1 MAIHKAAVIGAG
13 VMGSGIAAQI
23 ANAGVPVLL
32 LDVPADNGGDRSALA
47 RNAIQ
52 RMLKT
57 EPAPFMHKGA
67 AKLVEPGNTE
77 DDLARLA
84 EADWIIEVVVE
95 DLAVKRGLYARIEE
109 LRKDGSIVSS
119 NTSTLPL
126 SMLVEGQPERFA
138 RDFLITHFFN
148 PPRYMRLLEL
158 VAGAATRPEAL
169 AEIQDFADRRLG
181 KSCVLCNDTPGFV
194 ANRIGNFWLQ
204 CAVNEARDHG
214 LSVEEADAVMS
225 RPVGIPKTG
234 VFGLLDLVGLDLIP
248 KVDANLAAALP
259 EGDAYHGVRRDWALL
274 DRLIAEGYT
283 GRKGKGGFYRLDK
296 SAGKR
301 VKQAL
306 NLETGDYAPAGKAV
320 LESLS
325 ASKAGGLKAL
335 VAHQDRGGRFAW
347 AVLSQTLAYAATHVP
362 ETTGAIHDVDRA
374 LKFGYAWKFGPFEL
388 IDKLGA
394 ADFAAR
400 LTEAGQAVPPLLA
413 TAAEAGGFYRTE
425 GGRLQY
431 LSVDGAYLDVPRP
444 EGVLLLEDI
453 KRAGE
458 PLIRN
463 GSASLWDI
471 GDGVACLEIHTKLNA
486 IDPDVLTIVE
496 KAIAIV
502 AADHKALVIYN
513 EGSNFSAGANVGL
526 ALFAA
531 NTALW
536 PMIEGLIEQGQKA
549 YRKLKHA
556 PFPVVAAP
564 SGLALGGGC
573 EILLHSDAV
582 QAHTESYIGL
592 VEAGVGLVPGWGGCT
607 ELLTRLAAD
616 PKRPKGPMPP
626 VVEAFDTIGTAKVA
640 KSAFEARELGFLREG
655 DGITFNRDRL
665 LAEAKAKALEL
676 AEDYAPPEPVELTLP
691 GPAAGAALRF
701 ALKDLRLKG
710 AATEHDMVVAGHLA
724 EVLSGGAA
732 ADVTEP
738 MAPEAVLALERKAF
752 MTLIKTEPTL
762 ARIEHTLETG
772 KPLRN

>member
-1 MAIHKAAVIGAG
+1 MAIQKAAVIGAG

-32 LDVPADNGGDRSALA
+32 LDVPAGNGGDRSALA
-47 RNAIQ
+47 KGAIQ

-57 EPAPFMHKGA
+57 EPAPFMHRAA

-77 DDLARLA
+77 DDLERLA
-84 EADWIIEVVVE
+84 EVDWIVEVVVE
-95 DLAVKRGLYARIEE
+95 DLEVKRALYARIEAA
-109 LRKDGSIVSS
+109 RKDGSIVSS

-126 SMLVEGQPERFA
+126 AMLVAGQPERFA

-158 VAGAATRPEAL
+158 VTGAATRPEAL
-169 AEIQDFADRRLG
+169 AEIQEFEDRRLG

-204 CAVNEARDHG
+204 CAVNAARDHG
-214 LSVEEADAVMS
+214 LTVEEADAVMS
-225 RPVGIPKTG
+225 RPLGIPKTG

-248 KVDANLAAALP
+248 KVDASLAAALP
-259 EGDAYHGVRRDWALL
+259 EGDAYHGIRRDWDLL

-296 SAGKR
+296 SDGKR
-301 VKQAL
+301 VKEAL
-306 NLETGDYAPAGKAV
+306 NLESGDYATAAKPI

-347 AVLSQTLAYAATHVP
+347 AVLSRTLAYAATHVP

-394 ADFAAR
+394 AGFAAR
-400 LTEAGQAVPPLLA
+400 LAEDGQAVPPLLA
-413 TAAEAGGFYRTE
+413 TAAEAGAFYRTE
-425 GGRLQY
+425 DRCLQY
-431 LSVDGAYLDVPRP
+431 LSVEGNYEDVPRP
-444 EGVLLLEDI
+444 EGVLLLEDV
-453 KRAGE
+453 KRAGK
-458 PLIRN
+458 PLARN

-471 GDGVACLEIHTKLNA
+471 GDGVACLEIRTKLNA
-486 IDPDVLTIVE
+486 IDPEVLAIVE
-496 KAIAIV
+496 KAVKIV
-502 AADHKALVIYN
+502 EAGHKALVIYN
-513 EGSNFSAGANVGL
+513 EGSNFSVGANVGL

-536 PMIEGLIEQGQKA
+536 PMIEGLVEQGQKA

-556 PFPVVAAP
+556 PFPVVSAP
-564 SGLALGGGC
+564 SGMALGGGC
-573 EILLHSDAV
+573 EILLHSDAI
-582 QAHTESYIGL
+582 QAHSESYIGL
-592 VEAGVGLVPGWGGCT
+592 VEAGVGLIPGWGGCT
-607 ELLTRLAAD
+607 ELLSRLAAD
-616 PKRPKGPMPP
+616 PKRPNGPMPP
-626 VVEAFDTIGTAKVA
+626 VVEAFETIGMAKVA
-640 KSAFEARELGFLREG
+640 KSAFEARELGFLRPG
-655 DGITFNRDRL
+655 DGITFNRERL

-676 AEDYAPPEPVELTLP
+676 VEGYEAPEPVALTLP

-701 ALKDLRLKG
+701 ALKDLRMKG
-710 AATEHDMVVAGHLA
+710 AATEHDMVVAGQLA
-724 EVLSGGAA
+724 EVLSGGDK

-738 MAPEAVLALERKAF
+738 MAPEDVLALERKAF
-752 MTLIKTEPTL
+752 MTLIRTEPTL

>member
-1 MAIHKAAVIGAG
+1 MAIQKAAVIGAG

-32 LDVPADNGGDRSALA
+32 LDVPAGNGGDRSALA
-47 RNAIQ
+47 KGAIQ

-57 EPAPFMHKGA
+57 EPAPFMHRAA

-77 DDLARLA
+77 DDLERLA
-84 EADWIIEVVVE
+84 EVDWIVEVVVE
-95 DLAVKRGLYARIEE
+95 DLEVKRALYARIEAA
-109 LRKDGSIVSS
+109 RKDGSIVSS

-126 SMLVEGQPERFA
+126 AMLVAGQPERFA

-158 VAGAATRPEAL
+158 VTGAATRPEAL
-169 AEIQDFADRRLG
+169 AEIQEFADRRLG

-204 CAVNEARDHG
+204 CAINAARDHG
-214 LSVEEADAVMS
+214 LTVEEADAVMS
-225 RPVGIPKTG
+225 RPLGIPKTG

-248 KVDANLAAALP
+248 KVDASLAAALP
-259 EGDAYHGVRRDWALL
+259 EGDAYHGIRRDWDLL

-296 SAGKR
+296 SDGKR
-301 VKQAL
+301 VKEAL
-306 NLETGDYAPAGKAV
+306 NLESGDYATAAKPI

-347 AVLSQTLAYAATHVP
+347 AVLSRTLAYAATHVP

-394 ADFAAR
+394 AGFAAR
-400 LTEAGQAVPPLLA
+400 LAEDGQAVPPLLA
-413 TAAEAGGFYRTE
+413 TAAEAGAFYRTE
-425 GGRLQY
+425 DRCLQY
-431 LSVDGAYLDVPRP
+431 LSVEGNYEDVPRP
-444 EGVLLLEDI
+444 EGVLLLEDV
-453 KRAGE
+453 KRAGK
-458 PLIRN
+458 PLARN

-471 GDGVACLEIHTKLNA
+471 GDGVACLEIRTKLNA
-486 IDPDVLTIVE
+486 IDPEVLAIVE
-496 KAIAIV
+496 KAVKIV
-502 AADHKALVIYN
+502 EAGHKALVIYN
-513 EGSNFSAGANVGL
+513 EGSNFSVGANVGL

-536 PMIEGLIEQGQKA
+536 PMIEGLVEQGQKA

-556 PFPVVAAP
+556 PFPVVSAP
-564 SGLALGGGC
+564 SGMALGGGC
-573 EILLHSDAV
+573 EILLHSDAI
-582 QAHTESYIGL
+582 QAHSESYIGL
-592 VEAGVGLVPGWGGCT
+592 VEAGVGLIPGWGGCT
-607 ELLTRLAAD
+607 ELLSRLAAD
-616 PKRPKGPMPP
+616 PKRPNGPMPP
-626 VVEAFDTIGTAKVA
+626 VVEAFETIGMAKVA
-640 KSAFEARELGFLREG
+640 KSAFEARELGFLRPG
-655 DGITFNRDRL
+655 DGITFNRERL

-676 AEDYAPPEPVELTLP
+676 VEGYEAPEPVALTLP

-701 ALKDLRLKG
+701 ALKDLRMKG
-710 AATEHDMVVAGHLA
+710 AATEHDMVVAGQLA
-724 EVLSGGAA
+724 EVLSGGDK

-738 MAPEAVLALERKAF
+738 MAPEDVLALERKAF
-752 MTLIKTEPTL
+752 MTLIRTEPTL

>member
-1 MAIHKAAVIGAG
+1 MAIQKAAVIGAG

-32 LDVPADNGGDRSALA
+32 LDVPAGNGGDRSALA
-47 RNAIQ
+47 KGAIQ

-57 EPAPFMHKGA
+57 EPAPFMHRNA

-77 DDLARLA
+77 DDLERLA
-84 EADWIIEVVVE
+84 EVDWIVEVVVE
-95 DLAVKRGLYARIEE
+95 DLEIKRALYARIEAV
-109 LRKDGSIVSS
+109 RKDGSIVSS

-126 SMLVEGQPERFA
+126 ALLVAGQPERFA
-138 RDFLITHFFN
+138 QDFLITHFFN

-158 VAGAATRPEAL
+158 VTGAATRPEAL
-169 AEIQDFADRRLG
+169 AEIEDFADRRLG
-181 KSCVLCNDTPGFV
+181 KSCVLCHDTPGFV

-204 CAVNEARDHG
+204 CAVNAARDHG
-214 LSVEEADAVMS
+214 LTVEEADAVMS
-225 RPVGIPKTG
+225 RPLGIPKTG

-248 KVDANLAAALP
+248 KVDASLAAALP
-259 EGDAYHGVRRDWALL
+259 GGDGYHGIRRDWDLL
-274 DRLIAEGYT
+274 DRLIAEGST

-296 SAGKR
+296 SGGKR
-301 VKQAL
+301 VKEAL
-306 NLETGDYAPAGKAV
+306 NLESGDYAAAAKPI

-335 VAHQDRGGRFAW
+335 VAHEDRGGRFAW

-400 LTEAGQAVPPLLA
+400 LAEDGQAVPPLLA
-413 TAAEAGGFYRTE
+413 KAAEVGAFYRTE
-425 GGRLQY
+425 GGCLQY
-431 LSVDGAYLDVPRP
+431 LNVEGSYEDVPRP
-444 EGVLLLEDI
+444 EGVLLLEDV
-453 KRAGE
+453 KRAGA
-458 PLIRN
+458 PLVRN

-486 IDPDVLTIVE
+486 IDPEVLAIVE
-496 KAIAIV
+496 KAVKIV
-502 AADHKALVIYN
+502 EADHKALVIYN
-513 EGSNFSAGANVGL
+513 EGSNFSVGANVGL

-536 PMIEGLIEQGQKA
+536 PMIEGLVEQGQKA

-556 PFPVVAAP
+556 PFPVVSAP
-564 SGLALGGGC
+564 SGMALGGGC
-573 EILLHSDAV
+573 EILLHSDAI
-582 QAHTESYIGL
+582 QAHSESYLGL
-592 VEAGVGLVPGWGGCT
+592 VEAGVGLIPGWGGCT
-607 ELLTRLAAD
+607 ELLSRLAAD
-616 PKRPKGPMPP
+616 PKRPNGPMPP
-626 VVEAFDTIGTAKVA
+626 VVEAFETIGMAKVA
-640 KSAFEARELGFLREG
+640 KSAFEARELGFLG
-655 DGITFNRDRL
+655 SNDGITFNRERL

-676 AEDYAPPEPVELTLP
+676 AQGYEAPEPVALTLP

-701 ALKDLRLKG
+701 ALKDLRMKG
-710 AATEHDMVVAGHLA
+710 AATEHDMVVAGQLA
-724 EVLSGGAA
+724 EVLSGGEK

-738 MAPEAVLALERKAF
+738 MAPDAVLALERKAF
-752 MTLIKTEPTL
+752 MTLIRTEPTL

>member
-32 LDVPADNGGDRSALA
+32 LDVPAGNGGDRSALA
-47 RNAIQ
+47 KGAIQ

-57 EPAPFMHKGA
+57 DPAPFMHKAA

-77 DDLARLA
+77 DDLGRLA
-84 EADWIIEVVVE
+84 EVDWIIEVVVE
-95 DLAVKRGLYARIEE
+95 DLEIKRALYARIEAA
-109 LRKDGSIVSS
+109 RKDGSIVSS

-126 SMLVEGQPERFA
+126 AMLVAGQPERFA

-158 VAGAATRPEAL
+158 VTGAATRPEAL
-169 AEIQDFADRRLG
+169 AEIQEFADRRLG

-204 CAVNEARDHG
+204 CAVNAARDHG
-214 LSVEEADAVMS
+214 LTVEEADAVMS
-225 RPVGIPKTG
+225 RPLGIPKTG

-248 KVDANLAAALP
+248 KVDASLAAALP
-259 EGDAYHGVRRDWALL
+259 EGDAYHGIRRDWDLL
-274 DRLIAEGYT
+274 DRLIAKGHT

-296 SAGKR
+296 SSGER
-301 VKQAL
+301 VKEAL
-306 NLETGDYAPAGKAV
+306 NLESGDYATAAKPI

-400 LTEAGQAVPPLLA
+400 LAEDGQAVPPLLA
-413 TAAEAGGFYRTE
+413 TAAEAGAFYRTE

-431 LSVDGAYLDVPRP
+431 LSVEGSYEDVPRP
-444 EGVLLLEDI
+444 EGVLLLEDV

-458 PLIRN
+458 PLAGN

-486 IDPDVLTIVE
+486 IDPDVLAIVE
-496 KAIAIV
+496 KAVKIV
-502 AADHKALVIYN
+502 EAGHKALVIYN

-536 PMIEGLIEQGQKA
+536 PMIEGLVEQGQKA

-556 PFPVVAAP
+556 PFPVVSAP
-564 SGLALGGGC
+564 SGMALGGGC
-573 EILLHSDAV
+573 EILLHSDAI
-582 QAHTESYIGL
+582 QAHSESYIGL
-592 VEAGVGLVPGWGGCT
+592 VEAGVGLIPGWGGCT
-607 ELLTRLAAD
+607 ELLSRLAAD
-616 PKRPKGPMPP
+616 PKRPNGPMPP
-626 VVEAFDTIGTAKVA
+626 VVEAFETIGMAKVA
-640 KSAFEARELGFLREG
+640 KSAFEARELGFLRPG
-655 DGITFNRDRL
+655 DGITFNRERL

-676 AEDYAPPEPVELTLP
+676 AADYTPPEPVALTLP

-701 ALKDLRLKG
+701 ALKDLRMKG
-710 AATEHDMVVAGHLA
+710 AATEHDMVVAGQLA
-724 EVLSGGAA
+724 EVLSGGDK

-738 MAPEAVLALERKAF
+738 MAPEDVLALERKAF
-752 MTLIKTEPTL
+752 MTLIRTEPTL

>member
-1 MAIHKAAVIGAG
+1 MAIQKAAVIGAG

-32 LDVPADNGGDRSALA
+32 LDVPAGNGGDRSALA
-47 RNAIQ
+47 KGAIQ

-57 EPAPFMHKGA
+57 EPAPFMHRA
-67 AKLVEPGNTE
+67 AVKLVEPGNTE
-77 DDLARLA
+77 DDIERLA
-84 EADWIIEVVVE
+84 EVDWIVEVVVE
-95 DLAVKRGLYARIEE
+95 DLEVKRALYARIEAA
-109 LRKDGSIVSS
+109 RKDGSIVSS

-126 SMLVEGQPERFA
+126 AMLVAGQPERFA

-158 VAGAATRPEAL
+158 VTGAATRPEAL
-169 AEIQDFADRRLG
+169 AEIQEFADRRLG

-204 CAVNEARDHG
+204 CAVNAARDHG
-214 LSVEEADAVMS
+214 LTVEEADAVMS
-225 RPVGIPKTG
+225 RPLGIPKTG

-248 KVDANLAAALP
+248 KVDASLAAALP
-259 EGDAYHGVRRDWALL
+259 EGDAYHGIRRDWDLL
-274 DRLIAEGYT
+274 DRLIAKGHT

-296 SAGKR
+296 SGGKR
-301 VKQAL
+301 VKEAL
-306 NLETGDYAPAGKAV
+306 NLESGDYATAAKPI

-374 LKFGYAWKFGPFEL
+374 LSFGYAWKFGPFEL

-400 LTEAGQAVPPLLA
+400 LAEDGQAVPPLLA
-413 TAAEAGGFYRTE
+413 KAAEAGAFYRTE

-431 LSVDGAYLDVPRP
+431 LSVEGSYQDVPRP

-458 PLIRN
+458 PLARN

-486 IDPDVLTIVE
+486 IDPDVLAIVE
-496 KAIAIV
+496 KAVKIV
-502 AADHKALVIYN
+502 EAGHKALVIYN
-513 EGSNFSAGANVGL
+513 EGSNFSVGANVGL

-536 PMIEGLIEQGQKA
+536 PMIEGLVEQGQKA

-556 PFPVVAAP
+556 PFPVVSAP
-564 SGLALGGGC
+564 SGMALGGGC
-573 EILLHSDAV
+573 EILLHSDAI
-582 QAHTESYIGL
+582 QAHSESYIGL
-592 VEAGVGLVPGWGGCT
+592 VETGVGLIPGWGGCT
-607 ELLTRLAAD
+607 ELLSRLAAD
-616 PKRPKGPMPP
+616 PKRPNGPMPP
-626 VVEAFDTIGTAKVA
+626 VVEAFETIGMAKVA
-640 KSAFEARELGFLREG
+640 KSAFEARELGFLRPG
-655 DGITFNRDRL
+655 DGITFNRERL

-676 AEDYAPPEPVELTLP
+676 AADYTPPEPVALTLP

-701 ALKDLRLKG
+701 ALKDLRRKG
-710 AATEHDMVVAGHLA
+710 AATEHDMVVAGQLA
-724 EVLSGGAA
+724 EVLSGGDK

-738 MAPEAVLALERKAF
+738 MAPEDVLALERKAF
-752 MTLIKTEPTL
+752 MTLIRTEPTL

>member
-1 MAIHKAAVIGAG
+1 MAIQKAAVIGAG

-23 ANAGVPVLL
+23 ANTGVPVLL
-32 LDVPADNGGDRSALA
+32 LDVPTTNGGDRSALA
-47 RNAIQ
+47 KNAIQ
-52 RMLKT
+52 HMLKT
-57 EPAPFMHKGA
+57 EPAPFMHKAA

-77 DDLARLA
+77 DDLERLV
-84 EADWIIEVVVE
+84 EVDWIIEVVIE
-95 DLAVKRGLYARIEE
+95 DLEIKRALYARIEE
-109 LRKDGSIVSS
+109 VRKDGSIVSS

-126 SMLVEGQPERFA
+126 AMLVDGQPERFA

-169 AEIQDFADRRLG
+169 SEIQDFAERRLG

-204 CAVNEARDHG
+204 CAVNEARDHAVT
-214 LSVEEADAVMS
+214 VEEADAVMS

-248 KVDANLAAALP
+248 KVDASLAAALP
-259 EGDAYHGVRRDWALL
+259 EGDAYHGVRRDWDLL
-274 DRLIAEGYT
+274 DRLISEGYT
-283 GRKGKGGFYRLDK
+283 GRKGEGGFYRLDK
-296 SAGKR
+296 SDGKR

-306 NLETGDYAPAGKAV
+306 NLATGDYATAAKPV

-400 LTEAGQAVPPLLA
+400 LTEEGRAVPPLLA
-413 TAAEAGGFYRTE
+413 KAAEAGGFYRVE

-431 LSVDGAYLDVPRP
+431 LGVDGAYLDVPRP

-453 KRAGE
+453 RRAGE
-458 PLIRN
+458 PLVGN

-486 IDPDVLTIVE
+486 IDPDVLTIIE
-496 KAIAIV
+496 KAVKMV

-564 SGLALGGGC
+564 SGMALGGGC
-573 EILLHSDAV
+573 EILLHSDAI

-607 ELLTRLAAD
+607 ELLSRLAAD

-626 VVEAFDTIGTAKVA
+626 VVEAFETIGMAKVA
-640 KSAFEARELGFLREG
+640 KSAFEARELGFLRAR
-655 DGITFNRDRL
+655 DGITFNREHL

-676 AEDYAPPEPVELTLP
+676 AEDYEPPEPIDLTLP
-691 GPAAGAALRF
+691 GPSAGAALRF

-710 AATEHDMVVAGHLA
+710 AATEHDMVVAGQLA

-752 MTLIKTEPTL
+752 MTLIRTEPTL

>member
-1 MAIHKAAVIGAG
+1 MAIQKAAVIGAG

-32 LDVPADNGGDRSALA
+32 LDVPAGNGGDRSALA
-47 RNAIQ
+47 KGAIQ

-57 EPAPFMHKGA
+57 EPAPFMHRAA

-77 DDLARLA
+77 DDLERLA
-84 EADWIIEVVVE
+84 EVDWIVEVVVE
-95 DLAVKRGLYARIEE
+95 DLEVKRALYARIEAA
-109 LRKDGSIVSS
+109 RKDGSIVSS

-126 SMLVEGQPERFA
+126 AMLVAGQPERFA

-158 VAGAATRPEAL
+158 VTGAATRPEAL
-169 AEIQDFADRRLG
+169 AEIQEFADRRLG

-204 CAVNEARDHG
+204 CAINAARDHG
-214 LSVEEADAVMS
+214 LTVEEADAVMS
-225 RPVGIPKTG
+225 RPLGIPKTG

-248 KVDANLAAALP
+248 KVDASLAAALP
-259 EGDAYHGVRRDWALL
+259 EGDAYHGIRRDWDLL

-296 SAGKR
+296 SDGKR
-301 VKQAL
+301 VKEAL
-306 NLETGDYAPAGKAV
+306 NLESGDYATAAKPI

-347 AVLSQTLAYAATHVP
+347 AVLSRTLAYAATHVP

-400 LTEAGQAVPPLLA
+400 LAEDGQAVPPLLA
-413 TAAEAGGFYRTE
+413 TAAEAGAFYRTE
-425 GGRLQY
+425 GGCLQY
-431 LSVDGAYLDVPRP
+431 LSVEGNYEDVPRP
-444 EGVLLLEDI
+444 EGVLLLEDV
-453 KRAGE
+453 KRAGK
-458 PLIRN
+458 PLARN

-471 GDGVACLEIHTKLNA
+471 GDGVACLEIRTKLNA
-486 IDPDVLTIVE
+486 IDPEVLAIVE
-496 KAIAIV
+496 KAVKIV
-502 AADHKALVIYN
+502 EAGHKALVIYN
-513 EGSNFSAGANVGL
+513 EGSNFSVGANVGL

-536 PMIEGLIEQGQKA
+536 PMIEGLVEQGQKA

-556 PFPVVAAP
+556 PFPVVSAP
-564 SGLALGGGC
+564 SGMALGGGC
-573 EILLHSDAV
+573 EILLHSDAI
-582 QAHTESYIGL
+582 QAHSESYIGL
-592 VEAGVGLVPGWGGCT
+592 VEAGVGLIPGWGGCT
-607 ELLTRLAAD
+607 ELLSRLAAD
-616 PKRPKGPMPP
+616 PKRPNGPMPP
-626 VVEAFDTIGTAKVA
+626 VVEAFETIGMAKVA
-640 KSAFEARELGFLREG
+640 KSAFEARELGFLRPG
-655 DGITFNRDRL
+655 DGITFNRERL

-676 AEDYAPPEPVELTLP
+676 VEGYEAPEPVALTLP

-701 ALKDLRLKG
+701 ALKDLRMKG
-710 AATEHDMVVAGHLA
+710 AATEHDMVVAGQLA
-724 EVLSGGAA
+724 EVLSGGDK

-738 MAPEAVLALERKAF
+738 MAPEDVLALERKAF
-752 MTLIKTEPTL
+752 MTLIRTEPTL

>member
-32 LDVPADNGGDRSALA
+32 LDVPTTNGGDRSALA
-47 RNAIQ
+47 RGAIQ

-95 DLAVKRGLYARIEE
+95 DLAVKRALYARIEE

-325 ASKAGGLKAL
+325 ASKASGLKAL

-394 ADFAAR
+394 TDFATR

-413 TAAEAGGFYRTE
+413 MAAEAGGFYRTE

-444 EGVLLLEDI
+444 EGVLLLEDV

-458 PLIRN
+458 PLVRN

-486 IDPDVLTIVE
+486 IDPDVLTILE

-556 PFPVVAAP
+556 PFPVVSAP

-573 EILLHSDAV
+573 EILLHSDAI

-607 ELLTRLAAD
+607 ELLSRLAAD

-655 DGITFNRDRL
+655 DGITFNRERL

>member
-1 MAIHKAAVIGAG
+1 MAIQKAAVIGAG

-23 ANAGVPVLL
+23 ANAGIPVLL
-32 LDVPADNGGDRSALA
+32 LDVPAGNGGDRSALA
-47 RNAIQ
+47 KGAIQ

-57 EPAPFMHKGA
+57 EPAPFMHRAA

-77 DDLARLA
+77 DDLERLA
-84 EADWIIEVVVE
+84 EVDWIVEVVVE
-95 DLAVKRGLYARIEE
+95 DLEIKHALYARIEAV
-109 LRKDGSIVSS
+109 RKDGSIVSS

-126 SMLVEGQPERFA
+126 SILIEGQPERFA

-158 VAGAATRPEAL
+158 VTGAATRPEAL

-204 CAVNEARDHG
+204 CAVNAARDHG
-214 LSVEEADAVMS
+214 LTVEEADAVMS

-248 KVDANLAAALP
+248 KVDASLAAALP
-259 EGDAYHGVRRDWALL
+259 EGDAYHGIRRDWDLL
-274 DRLIAEGYT
+274 DRLIAEGHT

-296 SAGKR
+296 SDGKR
-301 VKQAL
+301 VKEAL
-306 NLETGDYAPAGKAV
+306 NLESGDYAAAAKPI
-320 LESLS
+320 LECLS

-347 AVLSQTLAYAATHVP
+347 AVLSQTLAYAATHIP

-374 LKFGYAWKFGPFEL
+374 LKFGYAWRFGPFEL

-400 LTEAGQAVPPLLA
+400 LAEDGQAVPPLLA
-413 TAAEAGGFYRTE
+413 TAVEAGAFYRTE

-431 LSVDGAYLDVPRP
+431 LSVEGSYEDVPRP
-444 EGVLLLEDI
+444 EGVLLLEDV
-453 KRAGE
+453 KRASE
-458 PLIRN
+458 PLARN

-486 IDPDVLTIVE
+486 IDPDVLAIVE
-496 KAIAIV
+496 KAVKIV
-502 AADHKALVIYN
+502 EAGHKALVIYN

-536 PMIEGLIEQGQKA
+536 PMIEGLVEQGQKA

-556 PFPVVAAP
+556 PFPVVSAP
-564 SGLALGGGC
+564 SGMALGGGC
-573 EILLHSDAV
+573 EILLHSDAI
-582 QAHTESYIGL
+582 QAHSESYIGL
-592 VEAGVGLVPGWGGCT
+592 VEAGVGLIPGWGGCT
-607 ELLTRLAAD
+607 ELLSRLAAD
-616 PKRPKGPMPP
+616 PKRPNGPMPP
-626 VVEAFDTIGTAKVA
+626 VVEAFETIGMAKVA
-640 KSAFEARELGFLREG
+640 KSAFEARELGFLRPG
-655 DGITFNRDRL
+655 DGITFNRERL

-676 AEDYAPPEPVELTLP
+676 AADYTPPEPVALTLP

-701 ALKDLRLKG
+701 ALKDLRMKG
-710 AATEHDMVVAGHLA
+710 AATEHDMVVAGQLA
-724 EVLSGGAA
+724 EVLSGGDK

-738 MAPEAVLALERKAF
+738 MAPEDVLALERKAF
-752 MTLIKTEPTL
+752 MTLIRTEPTL

>member
-1 MAIHKAAVIGAG
+1 MAIQKAAVIGAG

-32 LDVPADNGGDRSALA
+32 LDVPAGNGDDRSALA
-47 RNAIQ
+47 KGAIQ
-52 RMLKT
+52 KMLET
-57 EPAPFMHKGA
+57 EPAPFMHRNA

-77 DDLARLA
+77 DDLERLA
-84 EADWIIEVVVE
+84 EVDWIVEVVVE
-95 DLAVKRGLYARIEE
+95 DLAVKRALYARIEAV
-109 LRKDGSIVSS
+109 RKDGSIVSS

-126 SMLVEGQPERFA
+126 AMLVAGQPERFA
-138 RDFLITHFFN
+138 RDFLVTHFFN

-158 VAGAATRPEAL
+158 VTGAATRPEAL

-181 KSCVLCNDTPGFV
+181 KSCVLCHDTPGFV

-204 CAVNEARDHG
+204 CAVNAARDHG
-214 LSVEEADAVMS
+214 LTVAEADAVMS
-225 RPVGIPKTG
+225 RPLGIPKTG

-248 KVDANLAAALP
+248 KVDASLAAALP
-259 EGDAYHGVRRDWALL
+259 EGDAYHGVRRDWDLL

-296 SAGKR
+296 SGGKR
-301 VKQAL
+301 VKEAL
-306 NLETGDYAPAGKAV
+306 NLESGDYATAAKPI

-335 VAHQDRGGRFAW
+335 VTHEDRGGRFAW

-394 ADFAAR
+394 ADFATR
-400 LTEAGQAVPPLLA
+400 LAEEGQAVPPLLA
-413 TAAEAGGFYRTE
+413 KAAEVGAFYRTE
-425 GGRLQY
+425 GGCLQY
-431 LSVDGAYLDVPRP
+431 LSVEGNYEDVPRP
-444 EGVLLLEDI
+444 EGVLLLEDV

-458 PLIRN
+458 PLARN

-486 IDPDVLTIVE
+486 IDPDVLAIAE
-496 KAIAIV
+496 KAIKTVEAG
-502 AADHKALVIYN
+502 HKALVIYN
-513 EGSNFSAGANVGL
+513 EGSNFSVGANVGL

-536 PMIEGLIEQGQKA
+536 PMIEGLVEQGQKA

-556 PFPVVAAP
+556 PFPVVSAP
-564 SGLALGGGC
+564 SGMALGGGC
-573 EILLHSDAV
+573 EILLHSDAI
-582 QAHTESYIGL
+582 QAHSESYIGL
-592 VEAGVGLVPGWGGCT
+592 VEAGVGLIPGWGGCT
-607 ELLTRLAAD
+607 ELLSRLAAD
-616 PKRPKGPMPP
+616 PKRPNGPMPP
-626 VVEAFDTIGTAKVA
+626 VVEAFETIGMAKVA
-640 KSAFEARELGFLREG
+640 KSAFEARELGFLGPG
-655 DGITFNRDRL
+655 DGITFNRERL

-676 AEDYAPPEPVELTLP
+676 AVDYTPPEPVALTLP

-701 ALKDLRLKG
+701 ALKDLRMKG
-710 AATEHDMVVAGHLA
+710 AATEHDMVVAGQLA
-724 EVLSGGAA
+724 EVLSGGEK

-738 MAPEAVLALERKAF
+738 MAPEDVLALERKAF
-752 MTLIKTEPTL
+752 MALIRTEPTL

>member
-1 MAIHKAAVIGAG
+1 MAIQKAAVIGAG

-32 LDVPADNGGDRSALA
+32 LDVPAGNGGDRSALA
-47 RNAIQ
+47 KGAIQ

-57 EPAPFMHKGA
+57 EPAPFMHRAA

-77 DDLARLA
+77 DDIERLA
-84 EADWIIEVVVE
+84 EVDWIVEVVVE
-95 DLAVKRGLYARIEE
+95 DLEVKRALYARIEAA
-109 LRKDGSIVSS
+109 RKDGSIVSS

-126 SMLVEGQPERFA
+126 AMLVAGQPERFA

-158 VAGAATRPEAL
+158 VTGAATRPEAL

-204 CAVNEARDHG
+204 CAVNAARDHG
-214 LSVEEADAVMS
+214 LTVEEADAVMS

-248 KVDANLAAALP
+248 KVDASLAAALP
-259 EGDAYHGVRRDWALL
+259 EGDAYHGIRRDWDLL
-274 DRLIAEGYT
+274 DRLIAEGHT

-296 SAGKR
+296 SDGKR
-301 VKQAL
+301 VKEAL
-306 NLETGDYAPAGKAV
+306 NLESGDYAAAAKPI
-320 LESLS
+320 LECLS

-347 AVLSQTLAYAATHVP
+347 AVLSQTLAYAATHIP

-374 LKFGYAWKFGPFEL
+374 LKFGYAWRFGPFEL

-400 LTEAGQAVPPLLA
+400 LAEDGQAVPPLLA
-413 TAAEAGGFYRTE
+413 TAVEAGAFYRTE

-431 LSVDGAYLDVPRP
+431 LSVEGSYEDVPRP
-444 EGVLLLEDI
+444 EGVLLLEDV
-453 KRAGE
+453 KRASE
-458 PLIRN
+458 PLARN

-486 IDPDVLTIVE
+486 IDPDVLAIVE
-496 KAIAIV
+496 KAVKIV
-502 AADHKALVIYN
+502 EAGHKALVIYN

-536 PMIEGLIEQGQKA
+536 PMIEGLVEQGQKA

-556 PFPVVAAP
+556 PFPVVSAP
-564 SGLALGGGC
+564 SGMALGGGC
-573 EILLHSDAV
+573 EILLHSDAI
-582 QAHTESYIGL
+582 QAHSESYIGL
-592 VEAGVGLVPGWGGCT
+592 VEAGVGLIPGWGGCT
-607 ELLTRLAAD
+607 ELLSRLAAD
-616 PKRPKGPMPP
+616 PKRPNGPMPP
-626 VVEAFDTIGTAKVA
+626 VVEAFETIGMAKVA
-640 KSAFEARELGFLREG
+640 KSAFEARELGFLRPG
-655 DGITFNRDRL
+655 DGITFNRERL

-676 AEDYAPPEPVELTLP
+676 AADYTPPEPVALTLP

-701 ALKDLRLKG
+701 ALKDLRMKG
-710 AATEHDMVVAGHLA
+710 AATEHDMVVAGQLA
-724 EVLSGGAA
+724 EVLSGGDK

-738 MAPEAVLALERKAF
+738 MAPEDVLALERKAF
-752 MTLIKTEPTL
+752 MTLIRTEPTL

>member
-1 MAIHKAAVIGAG
+1 MAIQKAAVIGAG
-13 VMGSGIAAQI
+13 VMGSGIAAQS

-32 LDVPADNGGDRSALA
+32 LDVPAGNGDDRSTLA
-47 RNAIQ
+47 KGAIE

-57 EPAPFMHKGA
+57 EPAPFMHRAA

-77 DDLARLA
+77 DDLERLA
-84 EADWIIEVVVE
+84 EVDWIVEAVVE
-95 DLAVKRGLYARIEE
+95 DLEVKRALYARIGAV
-109 LRKDGSIVSS
+109 RKNGSIVSS

-126 SMLVEGQPERFA
+126 AMLVAGQPERFA

-158 VAGAATRPEAL
+158 VTGAATRPEAL
-169 AEIQDFADRRLG
+169 AEIEDFADRRLG
-181 KSCVLCNDTPGFV
+181 KSCVLCHDTPGFV

-204 CAVNEARDHG
+204 CAVNAARDHG
-214 LSVEEADAVMS
+214 LTVEEADAVMS

-248 KVDANLAAALP
+248 KVDASLAAALP
-259 EGDAYHGVRRDWALL
+259 EGDAYHGIRRDWDLL

-296 SAGKR
+296 SGGKR
-301 VKQAL
+301 IKEAL
-306 NLETGDYAPAGKAV
+306 NLESGDYAAAAKPI

-335 VAHQDRGGRFAW
+335 VAHEDRGGRFAW
-347 AVLSQTLAYAATHVP
+347 AVLSRTLAYAATHVP
-362 ETTGAIHDVDRA
+362 ETTGAIYDVDRA
-374 LKFGYAWKFGPFEL
+374 LRFGYAWKFGPFEL

-394 ADFAAR
+394 ADFATR
-400 LTEAGQAVPPLLA
+400 LAEDGQALPPLLA
-413 TAAEAGGFYRTE
+413 QAAEAGAFYRTE
-425 GGRLQY
+425 GGYLQY
-431 LSVDGAYLDVPRP
+431 LSVEGTYEDVPRP
-444 EGVLLLEDI
+444 EGVLLLEDV

-458 PLIRN
+458 PLARN

-486 IDPDVLTIVE
+486 IDPDVLAIVE
-496 KAIAIV
+496 KAVKIV
-502 AADHKALVIYN
+502 DAGHKALVIYN
-513 EGSNFSAGANVGL
+513 EGSNFSVGANVGL

-536 PMIEGLIEQGQKA
+536 PMIEGLVEQGQKA

-556 PFPVVAAP
+556 PFPVVSAP
-564 SGLALGGGC
+564 SGMALGGGC
-573 EILLHSDAV
+573 EILLHSDAI
-582 QAHTESYIGL
+582 QAHAESYIGL
-592 VEAGVGLVPGWGGCT
+592 VEAGVGLIPGWGGCT
-607 ELLTRLAAD
+607 ELLSRLAAD
-616 PKRPKGPMPP
+616 PKRPNGPMPP
-626 VVEAFDTIGTAKVA
+626 VVEAFETIGMAKVA
-640 KSAFEARELGFLREG
+640 KSAFEARELGFLHPK
-655 DGITFNRDRL
+655 DGITFNRERL

-676 AEDYAPPEPVELTLP
+676 AADYMPPEPVALTLP

-701 ALKDLRLKG
+701 ALKDLRMKG
-710 AATEHDMVVAGHLA
+710 AATEHDMIVAGQLA
-724 EVLSGGAA
+724 EVLSGGEK

-738 MAPEAVLALERKAF
+738 MAPEDVLALERKAF
-752 MTLIKTEPTL
+752 MSLIRTEPTL

>member
-1 MAIHKAAVIGAG
+1 MAIQKAAVIGAG

-32 LDVPADNGGDRSALA
+32 LDVPAGNGGDRSALA
-47 RNAIQ
+47 KGAIQ

-57 EPAPFMHKGA
+57 EPAPFMHRAA

-77 DDLARLA
+77 DDLERLA
-84 EADWIIEVVVE
+84 EVDWIVEVVVE
-95 DLAVKRGLYARIEE
+95 DLEVKRALYARIEAA
-109 LRKDGSIVSS
+109 RKDGSIVSS

-126 SMLVEGQPERFA
+126 AMLVAGQPERFA

-158 VAGAATRPEAL
+158 VTGAATRPEAL
-169 AEIQDFADRRLG
+169 AEIQEFADRRLG

-204 CAVNEARDHG
+204 CAINAARDHG
-214 LSVEEADAVMS
+214 LTVEEADAVMS
-225 RPVGIPKTG
+225 RPLGIPKTG

-248 KVDANLAAALP
+248 KVDASLAAALP
-259 EGDAYHGVRRDWALL
+259 EGDAYHGIRRDWDLL

-296 SAGKR
+296 SDGKR
-301 VKQAL
+301 VKEAL
-306 NLETGDYAPAGKAV
+306 NLESGDYATAAKPI

-394 ADFAAR
+394 AGFAAR
-400 LTEAGQAVPPLLA
+400 LAEDGQAVPPLLA
-413 TAAEAGGFYRTE
+413 TAAEAGAFYRTE
-425 GGRLQY
+425 DRCLQY
-431 LSVDGAYLDVPRP
+431 LSVEGNYEDVPRP
-444 EGVLLLEDI
+444 EGVLLLEDV
-453 KRAGE
+453 KRAGK
-458 PLIRN
+458 PLARN

-471 GDGVACLEIHTKLNA
+471 GDGVACLEIRTKLNA
-486 IDPDVLTIVE
+486 IDPEVLAIVE
-496 KAIAIV
+496 KAVKIV
-502 AADHKALVIYN
+502 EAGHKALVIYN
-513 EGSNFSAGANVGL
+513 EGSNFSVGANVGL

-536 PMIEGLIEQGQKA
+536 PMIEGLVEQGQKA

-556 PFPVVAAP
+556 PFPVVSAP
-564 SGLALGGGC
+564 SGMALGGGC
-573 EILLHSDAV
+573 EILLHSDAI
-582 QAHTESYIGL
+582 QAHSESYIGL
-592 VEAGVGLVPGWGGCT
+592 VEAGVGLIPGWGGCT
-607 ELLTRLAAD
+607 ELLSRLAAD
-616 PKRPKGPMPP
+616 PKRPNGPMPP
-626 VVEAFDTIGTAKVA
+626 VVEAFETIGMAKVA
-640 KSAFEARELGFLREG
+640 KSAFEARELGFLRPG
-655 DGITFNRDRL
+655 DGITFNRERL

-676 AEDYAPPEPVELTLP
+676 VEGYEAPEPVALTLP

-701 ALKDLRLKG
+701 ALKDLRMKG
-710 AATEHDMVVAGHLA
+710 AATEHDMVVAGQLA
-724 EVLSGGAA
+724 EVLSGGDK

-738 MAPEAVLALERKAF
+738 MAPEDVLALERKAF
-752 MTLIKTEPTL
+752 MTLIRTEPTL